1 MQTAQEKATWISETT
16 WRLADQRTAMRRRH
30 MTGQRELR
38 ASTRIFQEAPKE
50 EMRPRVSKAGAY
62 IEALVEAD
70 HTRKSYI
77 NIQRWD

>member
-1 MQTAQEKATWISETT
+1 
-16 WRLADQRTAMRRRH
+16 